1 MFNAQGLLQ
10 YSKLESS
17 NPSTLLS
24 IGRKDRLMESVVIQ
38 RLIRDALS
46 EDIGSG
52 DITTDN
58 LIDPD
63 QTGEGLII
71 AKQPLV
77 LAGIDI
83 ARQVFTHLDSEIEFQ
98 SELKDSHKAA
108 NGDILA
114 RVHGRLAALL
124 KGERT
129 ALNFLQ
135 RLSGIATQV
144 ADHAQAIQGKSAR
157 LVDTRKTTPGWRVLE
172 KYAVRV
178 GGGVNHRM
186 GLYDGVLIKD
196 NHIAAVGGVAKAINH
211 IRKRVSHLMKI
222 EVEVTNREEVSQ
234 ALAAGADV
242 IMLDNMA
249 LPEIREAVALIDRA
263 ALVEVSGNVTRADL
277 LELADTGVDI
287 ISMGLLTHGARA
299 VDISMRIT

>member
-1 MFNAQGLLQ
+1 MQSLTT
-10 YSKLESS
+10 K
-17 NPSTLLS
+17 
-24 IGRKDRLMESVVIQ
+24 
-38 RLIRDALS
+38 RLIETALA

-58 LIDPD
+58 LIDAD
-63 QTGEGLII
+63 QTGEGVII
-71 AKQPLV
+71 AKEPLV

-83 ARQVFTHLDSEIEFQ
+83 ARQVFNFVDADIQFNSAMPDGQEADSGEI
-98 SELKDSHKAA
+98 L
-108 NGDILA
+108 I

-144 ADHAQAIQGKSAR
+144 ADHVQALHGKKAR

-178 GGGVNHRM
+178 GGGFNHRM

-196 NHIAAVGGVAKAINH
+196 NHIAAVGGVAQAINH
-211 IRKRVSHLMKI
+211 IRKRVSHLVKI
-222 EVEVTNREEVSQ
+222 EVEVSNLTEVSQ
-234 ALAAGADV
+234 ALEAGADV

-249 LPEIREAVALIDRA
+249 LPQIREAVALIDQA
-263 ALVEVSGNVTRADL
+263 ALVEVSGNVTRSDL
-277 LELADTGVDI
+277 LDLADTGVDI
-287 ISMGLLTHGARA
+287 ISMGALTHGARA